1 MYEDILNKLPVAVI
15 PAYKPLPVVIN
26 IAKELIN
33 SKSFQGVV
41 CVNDGSG
48 HEFDNIFKE
57 LKSLG
62 VHVETHAV
70 NLGKGTALKTGF
82 NAVLNYFP
90 ESCGVVTLDADGQ
103 HLSKDV
109 INIADNL
116 LHSENTLITGGR
128 VFDNKETPLR
138 SRFGNKLTKIIFRF
152 FSGVKINDTQTG
164 LRGIP
169 ASLLPDLIKLKTT
182 GYDFELDMLIFAKE
196 KHISI
201 KEIHITT
208 VYENGNSSSHFNPVL
223 DSLRIYFVFF
233 RYLWVAIL
241 SFIIDFSM
249 LEIFMHILDVPDAPN
264 DNQIAQISMTV
275 IAANILARLVSSTF
289 NFILNRRFVFKSK
302 SNIFDEYKKYFVL
315 VIYVLIINNAVFY
328 FLLNNDAMQD
338 ITGLGAVFLEITKLI
353 TEMITFFITF
363 VISRTIIFKND
374 K

>member
-1 MYEDILNKLPVAVI
+1 MNTLPVAVI

-26 IAKELIN
+26 IAKELMN

-48 HEFDNIFKE
+48 KEFDYIFTE
-57 LKSLG
+57 LKTLG
-62 VHVETHAV
+62 VIVETHAV

-82 NAVLNYFP
+82 NAALNYFP

-116 LHSENTLITGGR
+116 LKTHNTLITGGR
-128 VFDNKETPLR
+128 VFDNKDIPLR
-138 SRFGNKLTKIIFRF
+138 SRFGNKLTKVIFRL

-196 KHISI
+196 KHITI
-201 KEIHITT
+201 KEIPITT

-233 RYLWVAIL
+233 RYLWVAVL
-241 SFIIDFSM
+241 SFIIDF
-249 LEIFMHILDVPDAPN
+249 
-264 DNQIAQISMTV
+264 
-275 IAANILARLVSSTF
+275 
-289 NFILNRRFVFKSK
+289 
-302 SNIFDEYKKYFVL
+302 
-315 VIYVLIINNAVFY
+315 
-328 FLLNNDAMQD
+328 
-338 ITGLGAVFLEITKLI
+338 
-353 TEMITFFITF
+353 
-363 VISRTIIFKND
+363 TIGYL
-374 K
+374 

>member
-1 MYEDILNKLPVAVI
+1 MNRLPVAVI
-15 PAYKPLPVVIN
+15 PAYKPLPVIIN
-26 IAKELIN
+26 IAKELLN

-48 HEFDNIFKE
+48 KEFDNIFAE
-57 LKSLG
+57 LKTLG
-62 VHVETHAV
+62 VIVETHAV

-82 NAVLNYFP
+82 NAALNYFP
-90 ESCGVVTLDADGQ
+90 EFCGVVTLDADGQ

-116 LHSENTLITGGR
+116 FNIKDTLITGGR
-128 VFDNKETPLR
+128 VFDNKDIPFR
-138 SRFGNKLTKIIFRF
+138 SRFGNKLTKVIFRL

-196 KHISI
+196 KHYAI
-201 KEIHITT
+201 KEIPITT

-241 SFIIDFSM
+241 SFIIDFTM
-249 LEIFMHILDVPDAPN
+249 LEVFMKILQVPEATS
-264 DNQIAQISMTV
+264 DNQIAQISFTV
-275 IAANILARLVSSTF
+275 ITANVLARLVSSTF
-289 NFILNRRFVFKSK
+289 NFILNRRFVFKS
-302 SNIFDEYKKYFVL
+302 NANAFYEYKKYFVL

-328 FLLNNDAMQD
+328 FLLNNDSLQD

-353 TEMITFFITF
+353 TELITFFITF
-363 VISRTIIFKND
+363 IISRTIIFKD

>member
-1 MYEDILNKLPVAVI
+1 MNKLPVAVI
-15 PAYKPLPVVIN
+15 PAYKPLSVVIN

-48 HEFDNIFKE
+48 KEFDYIFSE
-57 LKSLG
+57 LKTLG
-62 VHVETHAV
+62 VIVETHAV

-82 NAVLNYFP
+82 NAALNNFP
-90 ESCGVVTLDADGQ
+90 ESCGIVTLDADGQ

-116 LHSENTLITGGR
+116 LITNNTLITGGR
-128 VFDNKETPLR
+128 VFDNKDIPLR
-138 SRFGNKLTKIIFRF
+138 SRFGNKLTKIIFRL

-169 ASLLPDLIKLKTT
+169 ASLLPNLIKLKTT

-196 KHISI
+196 KHYTI
-201 KEIHITT
+201 KEIPITT

-233 RYLWVAIL
+233 RYLWVAVL
-241 SFIIDFSM
+241 SFIIDFTM
-249 LEIFMHILDVPDAPN
+249 LEVFMHILDVPDSPN

-289 NFILNRRFVFKSK
+289 NFILNRRFVFKSNA
-302 SNIFDEYKKYFVL
+302 NIFDEYKKYFVL

-328 FLLNNDAMQD
+328 FLLNNDALQD
-338 ITGLGAVFLEITKLI
+338 ITGIGAVFLEITKLI
-353 TEMITFFITF
+353 TELITFFITF
-363 VISRTIIFKND
+363 VISRTIIFKD

>member
-1 MYEDILNKLPVAVI
+1 MNKLPVAII
-15 PAYKPLPVVIN
+15 PAYKPMPVVIN
-26 IAKELIN
+26 IAQELIESN
-33 SKSFQGVV
+33 AFQGII
-41 CVNDGSG
+41 CINDGSG
-48 HEFDNIFKE
+48 KEYDEIFNELINI
-57 LKSLG
+57 G
-62 VHVETHAV
+62 VKVEYHAV

-82 NAVLNYFP
+82 NAALHYFP

-116 LHSENTLITGGR
+116 LKTHNTLITGGR
-128 VFDNKETPLR
+128 VFDNKDIPLR
-138 SRFGNKLTKIIFRF
+138 SRFGNKLTKVIFRL

-196 KHISI
+196 KHITI
-201 KEIHITT
+201 KEIPITT

-233 RYLWVAIL
+233 RYLWVAVL
-241 SFIIDFSM
+241 SFIIDFTM
-249 LEIFMHILDVPDAPN
+249 LEIFMKILEVPDAPSN
-264 DNQIAQISMTV
+264 NQIEQISLTV
-275 IAANILARLVSSTF
+275 ITANVLARLVSSTF
-289 NFILNRRFVFKSK
+289 NFILNRRFVFKSNA
-302 SNIFDEYKKYFVL
+302 NILDEYKKYFVL

-328 FLLNNDAMQD
+328 FLLNNDSLQH

-353 TEMITFFITF
+353 TELITFFITF
-363 VISRTIIFKND
+363 VISRTIIFKD

>member
-1 MYEDILNKLPVAVI
+1 MNRLPVAVI
-15 PAYKPLPVVIN
+15 PAYKPLPIVIN
-26 IAKELIN
+26 IAKELLN

-48 HEFDNIFKE
+48 REFDNIFSE
-57 LKSLG
+57 LKTLG
-62 VHVETHAV
+62 VIVETHAV

-82 NAVLNYFP
+82 NSALNYFP
-90 ESCGVVTLDADGQ
+90 ECCGIVTLDADGQ

-116 LHSENTLITGGR
+116 FNTENTLITGGR
-128 VFDNKETPLR
+128 VFDNKDIPLR
-138 SRFGNKLTKIIFRF
+138 SRFGNKLTKVIFRL

-169 ASLLPDLIKLKTT
+169 VSLLPDLIKLKTT

-196 KHISI
+196 KHYAI
-201 KEIHITT
+201 KEIPITT

-241 SFIIDFSM
+241 SFIIDFTM
-249 LEIFMHILDVPDAPN
+249 LEVFMKILHVPEAPSN
-264 DNQIAQISMTV
+264 NQIAQISFTV
-275 IAANILARLVSSTF
+275 ITANVLARLVSSTF
-289 NFILNRRFVFKSK
+289 NFILNRRFVFKS
-302 SNIFDEYKKYFVL
+302 NANVFDEYKKYFVL

-328 FLLNNDAMQD
+328 FLLNNDALQD

-353 TEMITFFITF
+353 TELITFFITF
-363 VISRTIIFKND
+363 VISRTIIFKD

>member
-1 MYEDILNKLPVAVI
+1 MNTLPVAVI

-26 IAKELIN
+26 IAKELMN

-48 HEFDNIFKE
+48 KEFDYIFTE
-57 LKSLG
+57 LKTLG
-62 VHVETHAV
+62 VIVETHAV

-82 NAVLNYFP
+82 NAALNYFP
-90 ESCGVVTLDADGQ
+90 ECCGVVTLDADGQ

-116 LHSENTLITGGR
+116 LKTHNTLITGGR
-128 VFDNKETPLR
+128 VFDNKDIPLR
-138 SRFGNKLTKIIFRF
+138 SRFGNKLTKVIFRL

-169 ASLLPDLIKLKTT
+169 TSLLPDLIKLKTT

-196 KHISI
+196 KHITI
-201 KEIHITT
+201 KEIPITT

-233 RYLWVAIL
+233 RYLWVAVL
-241 SFIIDFSM
+241 SFIIDFTM
-249 LEIFMHILDVPDAPN
+249 LEIFMKILEVPDAPSN
-264 DNQIAQISMTV
+264 NQIEQISLTV
-275 IAANILARLVSSTF
+275 ITANVLARLVSSTF
-289 NFILNRRFVFKSK
+289 NFILNRRFVFKSNA
-302 SNIFDEYKKYFVL
+302 NIFDEYKKYFVL

-328 FLLNNDAMQD
+328 FLLNNDALQD

-353 TEMITFFITF
+353 TELITFFITF
-363 VISRTIIFKND
+363 VISRTIIFKD